1 MLLLRFLPAV
11 LLMSLSTALHAQ
23 QAVVPAGAEASGT
36 GGTLSWTL
44 GQVDAAYLTSAS
56 GSISQGVQQPFELL
70 TVSIPE
76 EERSWITLMPNPAH
90 DGVTL
95 NVGELPATEMQ
106 YRLLDA
112 NGKTLAS
119 GPITATH
126 TFIPLADRP
135 AATYLI
141 QLLRTH
147 GDPLVLRVIKQ

>member
-1 MLLLRFLPAV
+1 MSLLRFLPALTMMV
-11 LLMSLSTALHAQ
+11 LSTMLLAQ
-23 QAVVPAGAEASGT
+23 QAVVPAGAKASGT

-44 GQVDAAYLTSAS
+44 GQVDAAYLSSAS
-56 GSISQGVQQPFELL
+56 GSMAQGVQQPVELL

-76 EERSWITLMPNPAH
+76 EVSSWVTLMPNPAH

-95 NVGELPATEMQ
+95 NVGERPATDMQ

-112 NGKTLAS
+112 NGKLLES
-119 GPITATH
+119 GPITATN